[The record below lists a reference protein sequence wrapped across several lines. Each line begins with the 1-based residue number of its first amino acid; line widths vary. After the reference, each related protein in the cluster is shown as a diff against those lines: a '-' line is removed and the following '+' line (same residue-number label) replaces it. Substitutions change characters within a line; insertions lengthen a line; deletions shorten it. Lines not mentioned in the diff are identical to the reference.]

1 MSKPRGVSY
10 CGISSDENLLTGGAA
25 SGMRGGLSLPMR
37 RLSGTWESETA
48 MQTEKL
54 QVEATVRARVR
65 MRSLRG
71 GTTCSSEE
79 VPDKGM
85 ERRRCVKEPDS
96 MSQPAMGGAR

>member
-1 MSKPRGVSY
+1 
-10 CGISSDENLLTGGAA
+10 
-25 SGMRGGLSLPMR
+25 MRGDLSLPKR
-37 RLSGTWESETA
+37 RLSGTWESETT
-48 MQTEKL
+48 MQTEKP
-54 QVEATVRARVR
+54 QVEATTRARVR

-96 MSQPAMGGAR
+96 MSQPEMGGAR